1 MPPTKFEIAQGL
13 KNLQTRSIARP
24 ADQMRMTLRDG
35 IKKALLTRLVA
46 LGHEQLGHSVRL
58 TARDLVGSDMPNLAN
73 NDWLETT
80 EGSNAYANASFAT
93 GGQIADETFI
103 GIYGFQQIMHED
115 TDDDRGGSTPC
126 VTVIR
131 FDIGGTRVA
140 QWDMQSCF
148 VGNALA
154 GASDTSFGGAMEHK
168 QGIAESPIIITQNQ
182 NFTVSFWEVTTTLD
196 FVVPLLG
203 FVVEK
208 AGRTINP

>member
-24 ADQMRMTLRDG
+24 AQQMRMALRDG
-35 IKKALLTRLVA
+35 IKNALLDRLVA
-46 LGHEQLGHSVRL
+46 LAHEQLGHSVRL
-58 TARDLVGSDMPNLAN
+58 TARDLVGSDMPNLSN

-80 EGSNAYANASFAT
+80 EGSGAYANAAFAT
-93 GGQIADETFI
+93 GSAIADETFI

-115 TDDDRGGSTPC
+115 TDADRGGSTP
-126 VTVIR
+126 VATVMR

-140 QWDMQSCF
+140 QWDMQSTF

-154 GASDTSFGGAMEHK
+154 GASDTSFGGAMEHD
-168 QGIAESPIIITQNQ
+168 QAISESPVIVTQNQ
-182 NFTVSFWEVTTTLD
+182 NLTVSFWEVTTTLD
-196 FVVPLLG
+196 FVVALLG